1 MSGVA
6 AIAGRIAEVRALVG
20 ERPAP
25 IALASDAPAGSAV
38 TGIGGTDDFA
48 QALARLSA
56 PASSAVVPSSAS
68 ASASASALSLPPTA
82 AGAGATGGQAIV
94 DQATRYLGVP
104 YVFGG
109 EDMSGMDCSGLVQR
123 VLADLGVSVPR
134 VVPDQARVGTEVA
147 SLADARPGD
156 LIVTRDR
163 GHIVIYAGDGKIL
176 HAPRPGKNVE
186 LISNYLGPGDIGTIR
201 RIDVTGAAS

>member
-20 ERPAP
+20 EQPAP
-25 IALASDAPAGSAV
+25 ITLASDSPAGLAV
-38 TGIGGTDDFA
+38 AGIGGADDFA

-56 PASSAVVPSSAS
+56 PASSAMVPSS